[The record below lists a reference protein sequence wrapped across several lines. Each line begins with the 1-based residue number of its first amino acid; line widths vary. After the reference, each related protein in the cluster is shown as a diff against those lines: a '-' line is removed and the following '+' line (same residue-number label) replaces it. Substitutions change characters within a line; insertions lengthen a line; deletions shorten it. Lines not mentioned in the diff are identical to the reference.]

1 MKALSIQEE
10 DEAMRR
16 RTAMAIAQLIAPAI
30 QEALAT
36 IPSFV
41 MLQPVALKA
50 DKAILDA
57 AKQVAGTVT
66 AYDQAKFSSFGE
78 AGARLAMERAARAL
92 KSRLEQREAELSQV
106 KQTNR
111 EPKETSNGSTAR

>member
-1 MKALSIQEE
+1 MTAFSVEEE

-16 RTAMAIAQLIAPAI
+16 RAATAIAQLIAPSI
-30 QEALAT
+30 QEALAS

-41 MLQPVALKA
+41 VSQPVTIRA

-57 AKQVAGTVT
+57 ARQVAAAVT

-78 AGARLAMERAARAL
+78 AGARLALERAARTV
-92 KSRLEQREAELSQV
+92 KSRLEQREAEISQIT
-106 KQTNR
+106 QNNR
-111 EPKETSNGSTAR
+111 KPKETSNGSTAR